1 MSNNDFGLKNIGIV
15 QSERIKRNLPVE
27 RLVEDILINKEGEVG
42 LNGAVMVDTGQFTG
56 RSPLDKYIVD
66 EPSSNQ
72 NIWWGDVNRKIKI
85 ILFPLKRF
93 SILLKNI

>member
-1 MSNNDFGLKNIGIV
+1 MSNNDLGLKNIGII
-15 QSERIKRNLPVE
+15 QSERIKRNLPME
-27 RLVEDILINKEGEVG
+27 KLVEDILINKEGKVG

-72 NIWWGDVNRKIKI
+72 NIWWGDVNRKINNEI
-85 ILFPLKRF
+85 FDELY
-93 SILLKNI
+93 